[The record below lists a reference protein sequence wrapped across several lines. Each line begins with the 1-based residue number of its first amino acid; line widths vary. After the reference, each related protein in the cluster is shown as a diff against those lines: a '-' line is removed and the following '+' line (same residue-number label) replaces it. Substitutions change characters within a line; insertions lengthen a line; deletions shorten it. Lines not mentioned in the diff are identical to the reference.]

1 MIELRELEAGYG
13 PLHVL
18 FGVTA
23 SYSPK
28 LITSIV
34 GPNGSGKSTLL
45 RTIFGFTKVFSGK
58 VIFDGIDITGRPSHQ
73 VARLGIA
80 YLPQTD
86 NVFANLAVRENLMM
100 ATYGLDREEAR
111 ERIEEA
117 MASFPVLERYWK
129 RRAGT
134 LSGGERQ
141 MLAMAV
147 ALVRRPKVMLFDEP
161 TANLAPKVAK
171 MVLDKIA
178 ELRDEHGITVLL
190 VEQNALRALE
200 YGDRAQLLVSGRLV
214 FDGPARELLESREL
228 GRLYLGLKG

>member
-1 MIELRELEAGYG
+1 MIELRDLEAGYG

-18 FGVTA
+18 FGVTT
-23 SYSPK
+23 SYAPK

-45 RTIFGFTKVFSGK
+45 KTIFGFTKVFSGK
-58 VIFDGIDITGRPSHQ
+58 VIFDGIDITGKPSHQ

-86 NVFANLAVRENLMM
+86 NVFANLTVRENLMM
-100 ATYGLDREEAR
+100 ATYGLDKELAR
-111 ERIEEA
+111 ERVEEA
-117 MASFPVLERYWK
+117 MASFPVLERYW
-129 RRAGT
+129 RRKAGT

-171 MVLDKIA
+171 AVLNKIA
-178 ELRDEHGITVLL
+178 ELRDEYGITVLL

>member
-1 MIELRELEAGYG
+1 MIELRDLEAGYG

-18 FGVTA
+18 FGVTT
-23 SYSPK
+23 SYAPK

-45 RTIFGFTKVFSGK
+45 KTIFGFTKVFSGK
-58 VIFDGIDITGRPSHQ
+58 VIFDGIDITGKPSHQ

-86 NVFANLAVRENLMM
+86 NVFANLTVRENLMM
-100 ATYGLDREEAR
+100 ATYGLDKELAR
-111 ERIEEA
+111 ERVEEA
-117 MASFPVLERYWK
+117 MASFPVLERYW
-129 RRAGT
+129 RRKAGT

-171 MVLDKIA
+171 AVLDKIA
-178 ELRDEHGITVLL
+178 ELRDEYGITVLL